1 MGERESRT
9 VSSPAELF
17 QLLGTI
23 VFVSVSAVVGI
34 RLVRLS
40 GRSGA
45 KPELYLGLGILGT
58 AVCGYGFQIGS
69 VILRGD
75 PFAPAPSG
83 LAVGLTFL
91 GKLLHDAGVTMIL
104 AFVLVVFRPGDRR
117 ARVAFFV
124 LCAMLW
130 SGMIGLGPT
139 GGYRDLLIKNPWWWL
154 EYAVIW
160 TYPLWPAFE
169 SFRYYGMMKRRQ
181 RLGMADPMTTNRF
194 FLWGLASLGTFLA
207 VGVTSFPMLL
217 EREAMLALETATR
230 VTTAAIGLCTVAL
243 YALAF
248 FPPAPYRRFVE
259 RGAAPPAG
267 EPEAV

>member
-1 MGERESRT
+1 MN
-9 VSSPAELF
+9 SPAESF
-17 QLLGTI
+17 QLLGTL
-23 VFVSVSAVVGI
+23 VFVSVSAVVGV

-45 KPELYLGLGILGT
+45 RPELYLGLGILGT
-58 AVCGYGFQIGS
+58 AVFGYGFQIAS
-69 VILRGD
+69 VIARGD
-75 PFAPAPSG
+75 AFAPDPSRM
-83 LAVGLTFL
+83 AVALTFF

-117 ARVAFFV
+117 AQVAFAV

-169 SFRYYGMMKRRQ
+169 SFRYWGMMRR
-181 RLGMADPMTTNRF
+181 RRKLGMADPLTTNRF

-207 VGVTSFPMLL
+207 VAVTSFPMLL
-217 EREAMLALETATR
+217 EREAMLALETASR
-230 VTTAAIGLCTVAL
+230 VTTAAIGLCTVAI

-248 FPPAPYRRFVE
+248 FPPAPYRRFLA
-259 RGAAPPAG
+259 RADAPPAG
-267 EPEAV
+267 EAQAV